1 MKWSIEQ
8 RALLSDR
15 DDTDAGQI
23 TLILGIREKKFC
35 QTSPS
40 CVT

>member
-23 TLILGIREKKFC
+23 PLVLLEANTLCMQDI
-35 QTSPS
+35 SP
-40 CVT
+40 